1 MGGGKMRKIVIVLI
15 LILTILIGCKKEK
28 MERAKEMMKQGALE
42 EVRTCVLFDNSL
54 SYKPY
59 ISDTLIQVRDLFRY
73 LAEKYPESN
82 TTLIMIDK
90 EAKIIWSG
98 ASKDL
103 QRAYDELKETL
114 RHGTSRFTNLTD
126 AVNKALYFLN
136 KEKAG
141 RKILLIFSDMKHSM
155 PNYYPKDQKVV
166 PPPENFPWE
175 RLKDVEIYVFY
186 VPYEEWQEWQKV
198 IANKEVKIKSFHPEE
213 LKTLKAFQV
222 VFGEE

>member
-1 MGGGKMRKIVIVLI
+1 MGGFKMKKVAIALI
-15 LILTILIGCKKEK
+15 LILTILTGCKKERI
-28 MERAKEMMKQGALE
+28 ERATEIMKQEALE

-59 ISDTLIQVRDLFRY
+59 ISDTLIQVRDIFRY
-73 LAEKYPESN
+73 LAEKYPKTN
-82 TTLIMIDK
+82 TALIMIDK

-98 ASKDL
+98 ASEDL
-103 QRAYDELKETL
+103 QRPYDELKETL
-114 RHGTSRFTNLTD
+114 RRETSRFTNLTD

-136 KEKAG
+136 KEKAR

-155 PNYYPKDQKVV
+155 PNYYPNDQKVV

-175 RLKDVEIYVFY
+175 RLKDIEIYVFY

-198 IANKEVKIKSFHPEE
+198 IANKEVKIKGFLPEE

-222 VFGEE
+222 VFEEE